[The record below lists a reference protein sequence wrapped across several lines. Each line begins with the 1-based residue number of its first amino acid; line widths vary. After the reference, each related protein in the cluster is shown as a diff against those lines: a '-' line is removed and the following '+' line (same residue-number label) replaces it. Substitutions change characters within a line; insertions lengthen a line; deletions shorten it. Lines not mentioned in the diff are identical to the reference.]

1 MTKIPRQPVRM
12 PESDGAARV
21 MQLLAELSAAD
32 AAPALSP
39 ALALVLTVAAD
50 GGVDITTN
58 VHPGQVVALLRTIA
72 MQVIGDSGI
81 NGGDRRL
88 AYVPGEELYRY
99 ANAVGLGELPPL
111 VVTCD
116 VVPDPQF
123 TWVVPS

>member
-32 AAPALSP
+32 VAPALSP

-81 NGGDRRL
+81 NGGD
-88 AYVPGEELYRY
+88 ELFCY

-116 VVPDPQF
+116 VVPDPRF